1 MTAPGRELPVKRRYS
16 LLDALRGLTVAS
28 MVGYHFC
35 YDWFI
40 ICGADPQWWRLAPV
54 RVWQQSICWTFIL
67 LAGVCFHLGRR
78 RWRSGVIISI
88 WGAVVT
94 AVTVLAEPSQAI
106 WYGVL
111 TLHGASIL
119 LVCALKPLLEKIPTG
134 AGGAVSFLLFALT
147 YPVQRGALGLP
158 GLELRLPGSWYQ
170 TGWLTFLGFPGPGFA
185 SSDYFPLL
193 PWFFLYL
200 TGYFLGRVLLER
212 PAEALYRKVPG
223 LDWVGRHS
231 LLVYLLHQ
239 PVCLGVALLAARVLG

>member
-1 MTAPGRELPVKRRYS
+1 MKRRYS
-16 LLDALRGLTVAS
+16 LLDALRGMTVVS
-28 MVGYHFC
+28 MVAYHFC

-40 ICGADPQWWRLAPV
+40 IGGANPQWWRMGAV

-67 LAGVCFHLGRR
+67 LAGVCFHLGRH
-78 RWRSGVIISI
+78 RWRSGLIVSAC
-88 WGAVVT
+88 GALVT
-94 AVTVLAEPSQAI
+94 LVTVLAEPSQAI

-119 LVCALKPLLEKIPTG
+119 LACALEPLLRRIPT
-134 AGGAVSFLLFALT
+134 APGGVLSFLLFALS
-147 YPVQRGALGLP
+147 YPVQRGVVGLP
-158 GLELRLPGSWYQ
+158 GLELLRLPGSWYES
-170 TGWLTFLGFPGPGFA
+170 GWLTILGFPAPGFT

-200 TGYFLGRVLLER
+200 TGYFAGRALLSQPPR
-212 PAEALYRKVPG
+212 ALYRRVPG

-239 PVCLGVALLAARVLG
+239 PVCLGAAILLGRIAG